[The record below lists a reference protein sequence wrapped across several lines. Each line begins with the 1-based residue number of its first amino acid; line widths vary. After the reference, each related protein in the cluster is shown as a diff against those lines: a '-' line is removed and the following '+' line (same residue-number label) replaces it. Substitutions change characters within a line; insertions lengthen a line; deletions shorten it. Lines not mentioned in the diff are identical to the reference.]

1 MIQDALKQFFRGD
14 IATDEE
20 TLEKYSHDYS
30 IFIVR
35 PKAVVFPKDA
45 GDVKNLV
52 KFVNENKGGDETLSL
67 TGRSAGTD
75 MSGGPLNESIIV
87 DFTRYMNHI
96 LEIGTDYARVEPGVY
111 FRDLEK
117 ELDSRGLMYPPYPAS
132 KHLCAIG
139 GIVSNNSGGEKSLA
153 YGQTKK
159 YVKELKVI
167 MADAEEH
174 ILKPLSGDA
183 LREKLAEQGFEGD
196 LFRKLYKLIDEN
208 YDAIQAARPQ
218 VSKNSAGYLL
228 WDVWDKNIFDI
239 TKVIVGSQGTLG
251 LVTEVKLGLLPKK
264 KWSQLAVVFLNK
276 LELLTELVNVA
287 LKFNPESLEFYDDK
301 TLSIAIRFLP
311 DLIKTMK
318 VGFFSLAFRFL
329 PELWMTIKGRGLPK
343 IILLIELTSDDKNE
357 LDNRLNNLKKEIRKL
372 PVQIRLVKNEKEA
385 EKYWTVRRQSF
396 ALLHGH
402 NPNKSTVP
410 FVDDIIV
417 KPEKL
422 PEFLPKVN
430 AILAPHKDKLVYTI
444 AGHAGD
450 GNFHIIPLMDLK
462 DPETR
467 ELIPKISREVYSLV
481 KEYKGSIT
489 AEHNDGLI
497 RTPYLKIM
505 YSEKI
510 LGLFE
515 EVKKIFDP
523 LNIFNPGK
531 KVGSNLNYSLEH
543 VKDRVG
549 QHGS

>member
-1 MIQDALKQFFRGD
+1 MIDELKKFFSGD

-35 PKAVVFPKDA
+35 PKAVVFPKEA
-45 GDVKNLV
+45 RDVKNLV
-52 KFVNENKGGDETLSL
+52 NFINKNKNEDKTLSL

-87 DFTRYMNHI
+87 DFTRYMNRI
-96 LEIGTDYARVEPGVY
+96 IKIGSDYVRLEPGVY

-139 GIVSNNSGGEKSLA
+139 GIVSNNSGGEKTLA

-159 YVKELKVI
+159 YVKEIKII
-167 MADAEEH
+167 MADGKEY
-174 ILKPLSGDA
+174 LLRPLSA
-183 LREKLAEQGFEGD
+183 EKLQTKLKEESFEGNIY
-196 LFRKLYKLIDEN
+196 RKLHKLIEEN
-208 YDAIQAARPQ
+208 YEDIEAARPA
-218 VSKNSAGYLL
+218 VSKNSAGYFL
-228 WDVWDKNIFDI
+228 WDVWDKNTFDI

-251 LVTEVKLGLLPKK
+251 LITEVKLGLLPKK
-264 KWSQLAVVFLNK
+264 KFSRLAVVFTRK
-276 LELLTELVNVA
+276 LEPLTRLVNTA
-287 LKFNPESLEFYDDK
+287 LKFEPESLEFYDDK
-301 TLSIAIRFLP
+301 TLGIAIRFLP

-318 VGFFSLAFRFL
+318 QGLITLAFRFL
-329 PELWMTIKGRGLPK
+329 PELWMTIKGGGLPK
-343 IILLIELTSDDKNE
+343 IILLIELTSDDKTE
-357 LDNRLNNLKKEIRKL
+357 LDNRLVALKKEIQKL
-372 PVQIRLVKNEKEA
+372 PVQIRLIKDEKEA

-402 NPNKSTVP
+402 NPKKSTVP
-410 FVDDIIV
+410 FIDDIIV
-417 KPEKL
+417 KPEYL

-430 AILAPHKDKLVYTI
+430 AILAPHKDKLIYTI

-462 DPETR
+462 DPAVQA
-467 ELIPKISREVYSLV
+467 LIPKISEKVYSLV
-481 KEYKGSIT
+481 KEYNGSIT

-497 RTPYLKIM
+497 RTPYLKMM

-523 LNIFNPGK
+523 LNIFNPRK
-531 KVGSNLNYSLEH
+531 KVGGDLNYSLEH
-543 VKDRVG
+543 IKDKAG
-549 QHGS
+549 KHGS